1 MTIIVPTD
9 FSQNANHA
17 VHYACQLAQSKNM
30 AVHLLH
36 CYTSASVGDNS
47 TGEEN
52 LNTLKAD
59 QLIIEL
65 QNNLLSTFKS
75 LEISV
80 ECSRSLVIDKLTQ
93 LSQNGQYALIVMGA
107 SGADQLKPL
116 YWGSTTVAVASKSEI
131 PVVVIPTEIN
141 QVESNHAALLTN
153 FKSEELDTL
162 KEYLKL
168 VGSNT
173 HLTLIHVFKENQKQ
187 LNIEDALNS
196 WAYNIREMS
205 NISQVDTVA
214 EPLNKADDSLDSI
227 PEVVSK
233 IINEVNPSIILITPS
248 RKTFFKRWFTP
259 SVSKAIALEL
269 SKPAFFDKI

>member
-36 CYTSASVGDNS
+36 CYTSASVGDNAIK
-47 TGEEN
+47 EN
-52 LNTLKAD
+52 ELNTLKAD
-59 QLIIEL
+59 QLILDL
-65 QNNLLSTFKS
+65 QTTLLASFPTLKIST
-75 LEISV
+75 
-80 ECSRSLVIDKLTQ
+80 ECSRSLIIEKLTE
-93 LSQNGQYALIVMGA
+93 LSQTGQYALIIMGA
-107 SGADQLKPL
+107 SGADQLKPI
-116 YWGSTTVAVASKSEI
+116 YWGSTTVAVASMSAI
-131 PVVVIPTEIN
+131 PVIVIPKEIS
-141 QVESNHAALLTN
+141 QIETNHAALLTN
-153 FKSEELDTL
+153 FKAEELDTL

-173 HLTLIHVFKENQKQ
+173 HLTLIHVFKEKQKKQ
-187 LNIEDALNS
+187 NIDDTLDS
-196 WAYNIREMS
+196 WAYNIRNM
-205 NISQVDTVA
+205 NHISQVDTVS
-214 EPLNKADDSLDSI
+214 EPLNKSDDSLDSI

-233 IINEVNPSIILITPS
+233 IINEVNPSIILVTPS

>member
-47 TGEEN
+47 TGEGN
-52 LNTLKAD
+52 LNTPKAD

-93 LSQNGQYALIVMGA
+93 LSQSGRYALIVMGA

-131 PVVVIPTEIN
+131 PVVVIPNEISHL
-141 QVESNHAALLTN
+141 ESNHAALLTN

-187 LNIEDALNS
+187 LNIDDTLDS

-214 EPLNKADDSLDSI
+214 EPLNKADDNLDSI
-227 PEVVSK
+227 AEVVSK
-233 IINEVNPSIILITPS
+233 IINDVNPSIILITPS